1 MNDESQ
7 VDGNSQIDIKSQI
20 KPNQIKAQ
28 LEAQKEV
35 TSTVDPKVRRG
46 VSL

>member
-1 MNDESQ
+1 
-7 VDGNSQIDIKSQI
+7 VDDNLEFDVESQI

-28 LEAQKEV
+28 IEAQKEV
-35 TSTVDPKVRRG
+35 KVYVWPKVKRE